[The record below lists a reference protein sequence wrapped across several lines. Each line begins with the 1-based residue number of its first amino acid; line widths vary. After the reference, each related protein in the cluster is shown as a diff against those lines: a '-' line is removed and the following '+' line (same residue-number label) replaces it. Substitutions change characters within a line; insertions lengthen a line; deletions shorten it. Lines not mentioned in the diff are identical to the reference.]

1 MTFRPVTEETSV
13 THFARKSCLGDE
25 LWQNCLKSWEE
36 TQKSRNNKLH
46 WNSGEQTFV
55 IFILTFTPNGNQT
68 LNYPHCWPSHHQHR
82 WPDRVPLS
90 VFFLLNS
97 ACCVYFCFASNRIQ
111 LKLPKNTNNGWF
123 TAKMFWSCRVRDFI
137 SFSSRKTMLASYWRW
152 LTLPPFYVR
161 AKIPRTCKDSTRD
174 TLKFDIMHFPW

>member
-36 TQKSRNNKLH
+36 TQKSHNNKLH

-82 WPDRVPLS
+82 WPDKVPFS

-97 ACCVYFCFASNRIQ
+97 AVSIFVSHQIVFNLSF
-111 LKLPKNTNNGWF
+111 LKIRTMVG
-123 TAKMFWSCRVRDFI
+123 
-137 SFSSRKTMLASYWRW
+137 SRLKCSGAVVFGILFPFLVEKRCWQVTDAGLRYPH
-152 LTLPPFYVR
+152 LT
-161 AKIPRTCKDSTRD
+161 
-174 TLKFDIMHFPW
+174 